1 MISINAIRDVE
12 GSRKAK
18 KWRPHSDPAVTAVAC
33 VPAAGRGRAAVCGAA
48 VPGRVETDGA
58 HPLPAVR
65 QESAG
70 RRRLL
75 RHPHPQLHP
84 GVSVPV
90 RHHPGRTA
98 SLRDGS
104 LQGGRCLRATIL
116 SRGIRTIPIRSVLR
130 LVSLCR
136 IDWFRQQVFNALLLW
151 LRIQFK
157 LDRSEYE
164 QCCRLL
170 VEYLAHNYQTSP
182 TTRVASSHTSAGSVR
197 HHHQQQQYA
206 DLMELLLFYCL
217 APLQRLSEARSVVI
231 SSKLLPDC
239 KKEAFLKQLCMI
251 ENNSRQL
258 MSMKRTPTPPPLP
271 VVEQRDAQVASNLVD
286 TPAMLSAPVPQTAL
300 ARTGSSLVGLGILS
314 QLSPEGCWR
323 RMQVVVSRLWGLPSR
338 DTYVFLVGLVFL
350 WKMVR
355 LVGRSSWAHWLWS
368 LFVRTLHLSFAR
380 GG

>member
-1 MISINAIRDVE
+1 
-12 GSRKAK
+12 
-18 KWRPHSDPAVTAVAC
+18 
-33 VPAAGRGRAAVCGAA
+33 
-48 VPGRVETDGA
+48 
-58 HPLPAVR
+58 
-65 QESAG
+65 
-70 RRRLL
+70 
-75 RHPHPQLHP
+75 
-84 GVSVPV
+84 
-90 RHHPGRTA
+90 
-98 SLRDGS
+98 
-104 LQGGRCLRATIL
+104 
-116 SRGIRTIPIRSVLR
+116 
-130 LVSLCR
+130 
-136 IDWFRQQVFNALLLW
+136 
-151 LRIQFK
+151 
-157 LDRSEYE
+157 
-164 QCCRLL
+164 
-170 VEYLAHNYQTSP
+170 
-182 TTRVASSHTSAGSVR
+182 
-197 HHHQQQQYA
+197 
-206 DLMELLLFYCL
+206 MELLLFYCL